1 MTMSTFTLS
10 PATAISNVVSL
21 NNNNSKI
28 RSGNNNSRLWTQLH
42 YVYFIGA
49 LFCVLLAIS
58 QQQQNQQQSSSSP
71 LFLGTAVTAAVAATV
86 SSVRPASVTMMAMT
100 AGGRTLIEIG
110 NNNNG
115 RRDNDNQAFRIDI
128 TYLDEDYEN
137 GLLILRRANVDDG
150 DEEKKGKEIDDAST
164 NGKLNPLLKR
174 TFQAI
179 KNPIV
184 ASIVIGNV
192 ASMIGLLP
200 LGLSGFL
207 PAISIAIFGRR
218 LKTMKWL
225 SKPLMLVLKNSKG
238 FVSTALKEKKIL
250 LPNKIRSLIK
260 EFCKFISKLYKNDCW
275 YVHHGDENENE
286 LEGTK

>member
-1 MTMSTFTLS
+1 MSTFTLS

-21 NNNNSKI
+21 NNQNSKI
-28 RSGNNNSRLWTQLH
+28 RNGNNNNNRLWTLH
-42 YVYFIGA
+42 YIYFIGA
-49 LFCVLLAIS
+49 LFCVMLAIS
-58 QQQQNQQQSSSSP
+58 QQQQQSSSSP
-71 LFLGTAVTAAVAATV
+71 LFLGTAVTAAVTATV

-115 RRDNDNQAFRIDI
+115 RP
-128 TYLDEDYEN
+128 
-137 GLLILRRANVDDG
+137 NVDD
-150 DEEKKGKEIDDAST
+150 DDDKKKEIDDDASSSST
-164 NGKLNPLLKR
+164 KSDKLNPLLQK

-200 LGLSGFL
+200 IGLSGFL
-207 PAISIAIFGRR
+207 PALSIAIFGRR

-238 FVSTALKEKKIL
+238 FVATALKNKKKVL
-250 LPNKIRSLIK
+250 VPYEKIRSLVK
-260 EFCKFISKLYKNDCW
+260 ELCKFISKLYKNDCW
-275 YVHHGDENENE
+275 YVHHGDE
-286 LEGTK
+286 K